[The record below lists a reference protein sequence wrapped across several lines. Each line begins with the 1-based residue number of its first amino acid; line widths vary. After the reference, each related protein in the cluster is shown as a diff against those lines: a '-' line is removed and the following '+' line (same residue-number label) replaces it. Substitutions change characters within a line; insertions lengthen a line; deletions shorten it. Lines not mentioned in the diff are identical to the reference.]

1 MLTHKLIWTAIVLA
15 LLFIAVFLGRHFLR
29 RFSVMKS
36 LDGNRRK
43 VVLNL
48 HYILVYSL
56 AAVFLAVVWGVQLE
70 DFTVFISSILAVL
83 GVGFFAQWSILSNL
97 TASVILFFNHPVRIG
112 DRIKVIDKDYNWT
125 GVVTDITGFY
135 LYMTTDTGEYLTL
148 PNTLVLQKGIELLP
162 KHVAEVTEDQA
173 DDALIE

>member
-1 MLTHKLIWTAIVLA
+1 MLTHQLIWTAIVLVA
-15 LLFIAVFLGRHFLR
+15 MFIAIVLGRLFLR
-29 RFSVMKS
+29 RFSVLRN

-56 AAVFLAVVWGVQLE
+56 AAIVLAVVWGLKLE

-112 DRIKVIDKDYNWT
+112 HRIKVIDKDYNWT

-135 LYMTTDTGEYLTL
+135 LYMTTDSGEYLTL
-148 PNTLVLQKGIELLP
+148 PNNLVLQKGIELLP
-162 KHVAEVTEDQA
+162 EHPIEEPDNQEDA
-173 DDALIE
+173 ALLE